1 MSLKRIQVNFHRQNP
16 LIFYNEFSIF
26 KFNFSLKDEG
36 NYGETESGNNKNS
49 KFSSTHSIASTSSSG
64 PTTNNNNNKAENNGR
79 RSLQVN
85 NVNVNNNN
93 NKRNDLKSQQIYDT
107 LNVNKKNGGVR
118 KASKKEFKNQIL
130 GDLNFDDTSTETESL
145 INGFDDMRIHH
156 HHQRPS
162 SSNHQRVHSDQNNLR
177 SQFGSFSK
185 FI

>member
-1 MSLKRIQVNFHRQNP
+1 MALKRIQVNFHRQDP
-16 LIFYNEFSIF
+16 LISYNEFSIF

-85 NVNVNNNN
+85 NVNVNNN